1 LLIAIDGLDGAGKTS
16 LAAWLSWQLEM
27 PAVHLDLY
35 IVRDA
40 DPLQFRIDDL
50 AKVLAGASVELDPSF
65 WPRVEA
71 ASAIVAG
78 AARGDAPAYGINTGF
93 GKLAS
98 KRIAP
103 DQTALLQRN
112 LIVSHC
118 CGVGAPTPEPIVRLM
133 MALKIIS
140 LGRGASGVRREI
152 IEQLQAMLARGVYPL
167 VPQQG
172 SVGASGDLAPLAHM
186 TAVMVGEGQALVG
199 GEIVSG
205 LEALAVADL
214 TPLTL
219 GPKEGLALIN
229 GTQFSTAYAISG
241 LLRAHGLLCAT
252 LVTGALSVDAAM
264 ASTAPF
270 RPEIQELRGHAGQI
284 RAGAA
289 LTWLLAGSDI
299 RNSHL
304 EGDERVQDPYCLRCQ
319 PQVAGAALDL
329 LMQAART
336 LTIEAN
342 AVTDNPLVL
351 VESGEIVSGGNFHAE
366 PVAFAADQI
375 ALALSEMGAISERR
389 IATLVDPALNFGLP
403 PFLTPEPGLNSGFMI
418 AEVTAAALF
427 AENKQRAAACSID
440 STPTSANQEDH
451 VSMAAHAARRLSDM
465 ADNLATI
472 LGIELLVAAQGIAL
486 RLPHLTSAA
495 LAAVIAVL
503 REQVPA
509 LDSDRYMADDIAK
522 ATALVEAGL
531 LPATAVSVLKNN
543 PFPNLAEKG
552 DLS

>member
-1 LLIAIDGLDGAGKTS
+1 MSPILVAPGRVG
-16 LAAWLSWQLEM
+16 
-27 PAVHLDLY
+27 
-35 IVRDA
+35 
-40 DPLQFRIDDL
+40 FDDL
-50 AKVLAGASVELDPSF
+50 ARVYAGAPFALDPSY

-71 ASAIVAG
+71 AAAIVAKAAQG
-78 AARGDAPAYGINTGF
+78 AEPVYGINTGF

-98 KRIAP
+98 KRIPP
-103 DQTALLQRN
+103 DQTAQLQRN
-112 LIVSHC
+112 LILSHC
-118 CGVGAPTPEPIVRLM
+118 CGVGPATPEPVVRLM

-152 IEQLQAMLARGVYPL
+152 IAQLQSMLAQGVLPF

-186 TAVMVGEGQALVG
+186 TAVMIGEGQAFVDGRL
-199 GEIVSG
+199 VSG
-205 LEALAVADL
+205 RDALSQAGLAPV
-214 TPLTL
+214 TL

-229 GTQFSTAYAISG
+229 GTQFSTAYALAG
-241 LLRAHGLLCAT
+241 LFRAHDLINAA

-270 RPEIQELRGHAGQI
+270 RPEIQALRGHPGQI
-284 RAGAA
+284 EAGRV
-289 LTWLLAGSDI
+289 LTELLDGSAI
-299 RNSHL
+299 RLSHL

-329 LMQAART
+329 LTQAART
-336 LTIEAN
+336 LVTEAN

-351 VESGEIVSGGNFHAE
+351 VETGEIISGGNFHAE

-375 ALALSEMGAISERR
+375 ALALSELGAISERR

-427 AENKQRAAACSID
+427 AENKQRALPCSID

-451 VSMAAHAARRLSDM
+451 VSMAAHAARRLHDM
-465 ADNLATI
+465 ADNLAHI
-472 LGIELLVAAQGIAL
+472 IGIELLVAAQGIEL
-486 RLPHLTSAA
+486 RVPHGTSAA
-495 LAAVIAVL
+495 LSAVIGTL
-503 REQVPA
+503 RQHVPA
-509 LDSDRYMADDIAK
+509 LESDRYMADDLAK
-522 ATALVEAGL
+522 AAALVAGG
-531 LPATAVSVLKNN
+531 VLASAASDALGRD
-543 PFPNLAEKG
+543 PFPKLG
-552 DLS
+552 